1 MEKAFKL
8 QPLPPF
14 EVIEAAAH
22 GDTLAMCALLKHYD
36 SYINFLCTRK
46 LKDEY
51 GNTYSYVDE
60 EMKNQLQV
68 RLITRTLDFEI
79 R

>member
-1 MEKAFKL
+1 MAKAFRPE
-8 QPLPPF
+8 PLPPF
-14 EVIEAAAH
+14 EWIEAAAH
-22 GDTLAMCALLKHYD
+22 GDTLALCSLLKHYD
-36 SYINFLCTRK
+36 GYINSLCTRK

-68 RLITRTLDFEI
+68 RLITRTLAFEI